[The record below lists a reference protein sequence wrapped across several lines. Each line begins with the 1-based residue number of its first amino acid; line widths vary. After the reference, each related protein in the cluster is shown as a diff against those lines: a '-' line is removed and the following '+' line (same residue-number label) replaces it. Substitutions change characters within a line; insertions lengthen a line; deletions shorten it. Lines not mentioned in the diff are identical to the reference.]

1 MRELVLDT
9 ETTGLDPKD
18 GHRVIELACVELINY
33 IPTGTSW
40 HWYFNPQ
47 RDVPKAS
54 TDVHGLTAQFLAD
67 KPLFGDVAQEIAGLL
82 AGARLI
88 IHNAPFDMGF
98 LNHEFGRLGLAPL
111 SMEHVTDTL
120 ALARR
125 KHPGS
130 PNNLDALCRRYGI
143 DNSTR
148 TKHGALLDSELLAD
162 VYLRLIGAEQA
173 GLDLT
178 SRAAKARL
186 RRKPWFRS
194 GPSLCRR
201 SCRRRRWWRTPHL
214 SPRWA
219 RKRSGTGI
227 CKRIRR
233 RRTRDV
239 LKGVAQFWRRSPHPV
254 LLPLGEGT
262 PSQRARPT
270 PSPMGRGERR
280 PFDINRPQPRRFQS
294 GARCGRLLQGRHACH
309 SHQAPRPKTRE
320 AELRPSEPRNKL
332 NLRRH
337 KRLTRIRF

>member
-54 TDVHGLTAQFLAD
+54 TDVHGLTARFLAD
-67 KPLFGDVAQEIAGLL
+67 KPLFGNVVQEIAELL

-98 LNHEFGRLGLAPL
+98 LNHEFGRLGLPPL
-111 SMEHVTDTL
+111 SMENVTDTL
-120 ALARR
+120 VLARR

-178 SRAAKARL
+178 SRAGAGAVEAVTVVQVAL
-186 RRKPWFRS
+186 APL
-194 GPSLCRR
+194 PPL
-201 SCRRRRWWRTPHL
+201 L
-214 SPRWA
+214 SPEEEA
-219 RKRSGTGI
+219 AHAAFVASMGEKAYSGTGI
-227 CKRIRR
+227 CRRTRRRRLRMFRRARSIRALLPSSGPSPSKLASQRGRIRKRIR
-233 RRTRDV
+233 
-239 LKGVAQFWRRSPHPV
+239 
-254 LLPLGEGT
+254 LGEG
-262 PSQRARPT
+262 RLLHGYDGT
-270 PSPMGRGERR
+270 PSPMGRGWGEGG
-280 PFDINRPQPRRFQS
+280 DASSIQTARRF
-294 GARCGRLLQGRHACH
+294 
-309 SHQAPRPKTRE
+309 
-320 AELRPSEPRNKL
+320 
-332 NLRRH
+332 
-337 KRLTRIRF
+337 RFAANQ

>member
-18 GHRVIELACVELINY
+18 GHRIIELACVELINY
-33 IPTGTSW
+33 IPTGVSH

-47 RDVPKAS
+47 RDVPKAA

-67 KPLFGDVAQEIAGLL
+67 KPLIGDVAHEIVEALGD
-82 AGARLI
+82 ARLI

-111 SMEHVTDTL
+111 SMERVTDTL

-173 GLDLT
+173 GLNLT
-178 SRAAKARL
+178 SGAEAGAVEAVIAVQVRPEPL
-186 RRKPWFRS
+186 P
-194 GPSLCRR
+194 PL
-201 SCRRRRWWRTPHL
+201 L
-214 SPRWA
+214 SPEEEAAHAAFVASMGEKAIWNQYP
-219 RKRSGTGI
+219 RKDET
-227 CKRIRR
+227 
-233 RRTRDV
+233 
-239 LKGVAQFWRRSPHPV
+239 A
-254 LLPLGEGT
+254 
-262 PSQRARPT
+262 
-270 PSPMGRGERR
+270 
-280 PFDINRPQPRRFQS
+280 
-294 GARCGRLLQGRHACH
+294 
-309 SHQAPRPKTRE
+309 
-320 AELRPSEPRNKL
+320 
-332 NLRRH
+332 
-337 KRLTRIRF
+337 